1 MVQPAE
7 ETIRVEV
14 EPQNS
19 EVRIPITA
27 NTSVKDVLDR
37 IQQACRENPDIDL
50 GIWARQ
56 RVGSDTPTWRLFRK
70 GQNNQVLAP
79 AQRIIELEPPVG
91 ADEEF
96 VFDVEPVVG

>member
-7 ETIRVEV
+7 EAIRVEV

-19 EVRIPITA
+19 EVRIPITQEMA
-27 NTSVKDVLDR
+27 VEDV
-37 IQQACRENPDIDL
+37 IEAIKQACRDNPDVDL

-56 RVGSDTPTWRLFRK
+56 RVGSGTPTWRLFRK

-79 AQRIIELEPPVG
+79 RQRIVELDPPLTH
-91 ADEEF
+91 DEEF